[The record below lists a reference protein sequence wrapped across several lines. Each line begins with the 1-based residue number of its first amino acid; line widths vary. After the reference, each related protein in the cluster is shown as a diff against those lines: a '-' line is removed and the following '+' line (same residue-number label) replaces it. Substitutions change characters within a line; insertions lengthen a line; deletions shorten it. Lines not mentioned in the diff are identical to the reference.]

1 MKLSETLCR
10 LLSSGFE
17 KFDKAVSIDDMLKDS
32 RQITNPVCVKDDGL

>member
-17 KFDKAVSIDDMLKDS
+17 QFDKAVPICATLKDE
-32 RQITNPVCVKDDGL
+32 PPDY